1 MLYLLQVNVGLILF
15 YALYKLVCTRDTFFR
30 SRRFI
35 LIVSLVLPFILPFI
49 DVREWLES
57 RDRMIM
63 LTHFDYSAV
72 LPEIVVGSEAVETGN
87 RVFVLSEW
95 IGYLYLAGVVALL
108 VRLAVQAFSL
118 YRLIVRMPEKEING
132 VCVKCLNDPSGPFSF
147 FGWIFMNPAAV
158 KEDEISE
165 ILTHEMAH
173 VKQHHSVDVLL
184 AEMVS
189 ICCWMN
195 PFAWLLK
202 REVRLNLEFLADRKV
217 MEAGFATKS
226 YQYHLLGLAY
236 NHKYGLSNNFNF
248 SHLKQRI
255 IMMNKKKSNAAGHIK
270 YALFVL
276 PAFALLVAGNISC
289 SQGASEKQD
298 AKEET
303 VAPDSVAA
311 PTDGVAKD
319 EVFMVAEQMPEFP
332 GGMKELLKF
341 LQDNLKYP
349 ENAMKNNVQGRVIVQ
364 FVVEKDGTLTEFKV
378 ARSVDPDLDAEAL
391 RVLQTMPKWKPG
403 MQRGK
408 IEVVLR
414 SLCEKSGNR
423 IQFSDCR

>member
-35 LIVSLVLPFILPFI
+35 LIVSLVLSFILPFI

-95 IGYLYLAGVVALL
+95 IGYLYLAGVVVLL

-132 VCVKCLNDPSGPFSF
+132 VRIKCLNDPSGPFSF

-255 IMMNKKKSNAAGHIK
+255 IMMNKKKSNATGHIK

-289 SQGASEKQD
+289 SQDASQTED
-298 AKEET
+298 AKEEV
-303 VAPDSVAA
+303 VAPVSPEAKEAPADS
-311 PTDGVAKD
+311 TAKE

-408 IEVVLR
+408 IVRVKFTVPVSFKL
-414 SLCEKSGNR
+414 
-423 IQFSDCR
+423 Q

>member
-95 IGYLYLAGVVALL
+95 IGYLYLAGVVVLL

-132 VCVKCLNDPSGPFSF
+132 VRIKCLNDPSGPFSF

-255 IMMNKKKSNAAGHIK
+255 IMMNKKKSNATGHIK

-289 SQGASEKQD
+289 SQDASQTED
-298 AKEET
+298 AKEEV
-303 VAPDSVAA
+303 VAPVSPEAKEAPADS
-311 PTDGVAKD
+311 TAKE

-408 IEVVLR
+408 IVRVKFTVPVSFKL
-414 SLCEKSGNR
+414 
-423 IQFSDCR
+423 Q

>member
-95 IGYLYLAGVVALL
+95 IGYLYLAGVVVLL

-132 VCVKCLNDPSGPFSF
+132 VRIKCLNDPSGPFSF

-255 IMMNKKKSNAAGHIK
+255 IMMNKKKSNATGHIK

-289 SQGASEKQD
+289 SQDASQTED
-298 AKEET
+298 AKEEV
-303 VAPDSVAA
+303 VAPVSPEAKEAPADS
-311 PTDGVAKD
+311 TAKE

-408 IEVVLR
+408 IVRVKFIVPVSFKL
-414 SLCEKSGNR
+414 
-423 IQFSDCR
+423 Q

>member
-72 LPEIVVGSEAVETGN
+72 LPEIVVGSEVAETGS

-95 IGYLYLAGVVALL
+95 IGYLYLAGVVVLL

-132 VCVKCLNDPSGPFSF
+132 VRVKCLNDPSGPFSF

-289 SQGASEKQD
+289 SQDASQTED
-298 AKEET
+298 AKEEV
-303 VAPDSVAA
+303 VAPVSPEAKETPADSTV
-311 PTDGVAKD
+311 KE
-319 EVFMVAEQMPEFP
+319 EVFMVAEQMPEYP
-332 GGMKELLKF
+332 GGMKEMLKF
-341 LQDNLKYP
+341 LQENVKYP

-364 FVVEKDGTLTEFKV
+364 FVVEKDGTPTEFKV
-378 ARSVDPDLDAEAL
+378 LRSVDPDLDAEAL
-391 RVLQTMPKWKPG
+391 RVMKAMPKWKPG
-403 MQRGK
+403 MQKGQ
-408 IEVVLR
+408 VVRVKFTVPVSFKL
-414 SLCEKSGNR
+414 
-423 IQFSDCR
+423 Q

>member
-95 IGYLYLAGVVALL
+95 IGYLYLAGVVVLL

-132 VCVKCLNDPSGPFSF
+132 VRVKCLNDPSGPFSF

-255 IMMNKKKSNAAGHIK
+255 IMMNKKKSNATGHIK

-289 SQGASEKQD
+289 SQDASQTED
-298 AKEET
+298 AKEEV
-303 VAPDSVAA
+303 VAPVSPEAKEAPADS
-311 PTDGVAKD
+311 TAKE
-319 EVFMVAEQMPEFP
+319 EVFMVAEQMPEYP
-332 GGMKELLKF
+332 GGMKEMLKF
-341 LQDNLKYP
+341 LQENVKYP

-408 IEVVLR
+408 IVRVKFTVPVSFKL
-414 SLCEKSGNR
+414 
-423 IQFSDCR
+423 Q

>member
-72 LPEIVVGSEAVETGN
+72 LPEIVVGSEAVETGS

-95 IGYLYLAGVVALL
+95 IGYLYLAGVVVLL

-132 VCVKCLNDPSGPFSF
+132 VRVKCLNDPSGPFSF

-289 SQGASEKQD
+289 SQDASQTED
-298 AKEET
+298 AKEEV
-303 VAPDSVAA
+303 VAPVSPEAKEAPADS
-311 PTDGVAKD
+311 TAKE

-332 GGMKELLKF
+332 GGMKEMLKF
-341 LQDNLKYP
+341 LQENVKYP

-364 FVVEKDGTLTEFKV
+364 FVVEKDGTPTEFKV
-378 ARSVDPDLDAEAL
+378 LRSVDPDLDAEAL
-391 RVLQTMPKWKPG
+391 RVMKAMPKWKPG
-403 MQRGK
+403 MQKGQ
-408 IEVVLR
+408 VVRVKFTVPVSFKL
-414 SLCEKSGNR
+414 
-423 IQFSDCR
+423 Q

>member
-72 LPEIVVGSEAVETGN
+72 LPEIVVGSEAAETGN

-95 IGYLYLAGVVALL
+95 IGYLYLAGVVVLL
-108 VRLAVQAFSL
+108 VRLVVQAFSL

-147 FGWIFMNPAAV
+147 FRWIFMNPAAV

-255 IMMNKKKSNAAGHIK
+255 IMMNKKKSNGAGHIK

-303 VAPDSVAA
+303 VALDSVAA
-311 PTDGVAKD
+311 PTDSVAKD

-341 LQDNLKYP
+341 LQNNLKYP

-391 RVLQTMPKWKPG
+391 RVLQIMPKWKPG

-408 IEVVLR
+408 IVRVKFTVPVSFKL
-414 SLCEKSGNR
+414 
-423 IQFSDCR
+423 Q

>member
-35 LIVSLVLPFILPFI
+35 LIVSLVLPFILPLI

-189 ICCWMN
+189 ICCWIN

-202 REVRLNLEFLADRKV
+202 REGRLNLEFLADRKV

-289 SQGASEKQD
+289 SQDASQTED
-298 AKEET
+298 AKEEV
-303 VAPDSVAA
+303 VAPVSPEAKEAPADS
-311 PTDGVAKD
+311 TAKE
-319 EVFMVAEQMPEFP
+319 EVFMVAEQMPEYP
-332 GGMKELLKF
+332 GGMKEMLKF
-341 LQDNLKYP
+341 LQENVKYP

-364 FVVEKDGTLTEFKV
+364 FVVEKDGTPTEFKV
-378 ARSVDPDLDAEAL
+378 LRSVDPDLDAEAL
-391 RVLQTMPKWKPG
+391 RVMKAMPKWKPG
-403 MQRGK
+403 MQKGQ
-408 IEVVLR
+408 VVRVKFTVPVSFKL
-414 SLCEKSGNR
+414 
-423 IQFSDCR
+423 Q

>member
-72 LPEIVVGSEAVETGN
+72 LPEIVVGSEVAETGS

-95 IGYLYLAGVVALL
+95 IGYLYLAGVVVLL
-108 VRLAVQAFSL
+108 VRLVVQAFSL

-132 VCVKCLNDPSGPFSF
+132 VRVKCLNDPSGPFSF
-147 FGWIFMNPAAV
+147 FGWIFMNPATV
-158 KEDEISE
+158 KEDELDE

-255 IMMNKKKSNAAGHIK
+255 IMMNKKKSNAVGHIK

-289 SQGASEKQD
+289 SQDASQTED
-298 AKEET
+298 AKDEV
-303 VAPDSVAA
+303 VAPVSPEAKEAPADS
-311 PTDGVAKD
+311 TAKE
-319 EVFMVAEQMPEFP
+319 EVFMVAEQMPEYP
-332 GGMKELLKF
+332 GGMKEMLKF
-341 LQDNLKYP
+341 LQENVKYP

-364 FVVEKDGTLTEFKV
+364 FVVEKDGTPTEFKV

-403 MQRGK
+403 MQRG
-408 IEVVLR
+408 EVVRVKFTVPVSFKL
-414 SLCEKSGNR
+414 
-423 IQFSDCR
+423 Q

>member
-72 LPEIVVGSEAVETGN
+72 LPEIVVGSEVAETGS

-95 IGYLYLAGVVALL
+95 IGYLYLAGVVVLL
-108 VRLAVQAFSL
+108 VRLVVQAFSL

-132 VCVKCLNDPSGPFSF
+132 VRVKCLNDPSGPFSF

-289 SQGASEKQD
+289 SQDASQTED
-298 AKEET
+298 AKEEV
-303 VAPDSVAA
+303 VAPVSPEAKEAPADS
-311 PTDGVAKD
+311 TAKE
-319 EVFMVAEQMPEFP
+319 EVFMVTEQMPEYP
-332 GGMKELLKF
+332 GGMKELFKF

-349 ENAMKNNVQGRVIVQ
+349 EKAMKNNVQGRVIVQ
-364 FVVEKDGTLTEFKV
+364 FVVEKDGTPTEFKV

-391 RVLQTMPKWKPG
+391 RVMKTMSKWKPG
-403 MQRGK
+403 MQRG
-408 IEVVLR
+408 EVVRVKYTVPVSFKL
-414 SLCEKSGNR
+414 
-423 IQFSDCR
+423 Q

>member
-72 LPEIVVGSEAVETGN
+72 LPEIVVGSEVAETGS

-95 IGYLYLAGVVALL
+95 IGYLYLAGVVVLL

-132 VCVKCLNDPSGPFSF
+132 VRVKCLNDPSGPFSF

-289 SQGASEKQD
+289 SQDASQTED
-298 AKEET
+298 AKEEV
-303 VAPDSVAA
+303 VAPVSPEAKEAPADS
-311 PTDGVAKD
+311 TAKE

-332 GGMKELLKF
+332 GGMKEMLKF
-341 LQDNLKYP
+341 LQENVKYP

-364 FVVEKDGTLTEFKV
+364 FVIEKDGTPTEFKV
-378 ARSVDPDLDAEAL
+378 LRSVDPDLDAEAL
-391 RVLQTMPKWKPG
+391 RVMKAMPKWKPG
-403 MQRGK
+403 MQKGQ
-408 IEVVLR
+408 VVRVKFTVPVSFKL
-414 SLCEKSGNR
+414 
-423 IQFSDCR
+423 Q

>member
-15 YALYKLVCTRDTFFR
+15 YAFYKLVCTRDTFFR

-72 LPEIVVGSEAVETGN
+72 LPEIVVGSEAAETGN

-95 IGYLYLAGVVALL
+95 IGYLYLAGVLVLL
-108 VRLAVQAFSL
+108 VRLVVQAFSL
-118 YRLIVRMPEKEING
+118 SRLILRMPEKEING
-132 VCVKCLNDPSGPFSF
+132 VCIKCLNDPSGPFSF

-158 KEDEISE
+158 KEDEINE

-195 PFAWLLK
+195 PFAWILK

-255 IMMNKKKSNAAGHIK
+255 IMMNKKKSNGAGHIK

-289 SQGASEKQD
+289 SQDASQTED
-298 AKEET
+298 AKEEV
-303 VAPDSVAA
+303 VAPVSPEAKEAPADS
-311 PTDGVAKD
+311 TAKE

-332 GGMKELLKF
+332 GGMKEMLKF
-341 LQDNLKYP
+341 LQENVKYP
-349 ENAMKNNVQGRVIVQ
+349 ENAMRNNVQGRVIVQ
-364 FVVEKDGTLTEFKV
+364 FVIEKDGTPTEFKV
-378 ARSVDPDLDAEAL
+378 LRSVDPDLDAEAL
-391 RVLQTMPKWKPG
+391 RVMKAMPKWKPG
-403 MQRGK
+403 MQKGQ
-408 IEVVLR
+408 VVRVKFTVPVSFTL
-414 SLCEKSGNR
+414 
-423 IQFSDCR
+423 Q

>member
-95 IGYLYLAGVVALL
+95 IGYLYLAGVVVLL

-132 VCVKCLNDPSGPFSF
+132 VRVKCLNDPSGLFSF

-158 KEDEISE
+158 KEDEINE

-255 IMMNKKKSNAAGHIK
+255 IMMNKKKSNATGHIK

-408 IEVVLR
+408 IVRVKFTVPVSFKL
-414 SLCEKSGNR
+414 
-423 IQFSDCR
+423 Q

>member
-289 SQGASEKQD
+289 SQDASQTED
-298 AKEET
+298 AKEEV
-303 VAPDSVAA
+303 VAPVSPEAKEAPADS
-311 PTDGVAKD
+311 TAKE

-332 GGMKELLKF
+332 GGMKEMLKF
-341 LQDNLKYP
+341 LQENVKYP

-364 FVVEKDGTLTEFKV
+364 FVIEKDGTPTEFKV
-378 ARSVDPDLDAEAL
+378 LRSVDPDLDAEAL
-391 RVLQTMPKWKPG
+391 RVMKAMPKWKPG
-403 MQRGK
+403 MQKGQ
-408 IEVVLR
+408 VVRVKFTVPVSFKL
-414 SLCEKSGNR
+414 
-423 IQFSDCR
+423 Q

>member
-72 LPEIVVGSEAVETGN
+72 LPEIVVGSEAAETGN

-95 IGYLYLAGVVALL
+95 IGYLYLAGVVVLL
-108 VRLAVQAFSL
+108 VRLVIQAFSL

-132 VCVKCLNDPSGPFSF
+132 VRVKCLNAPSGPFSF
-147 FGWIFMNPAAV
+147 FRWIFMNPAAV

-173 VKQHHSVDVLL
+173 VRQHHSVDVLL

-341 LQDNLKYP
+341 LQNNLKYP

-391 RVLQTMPKWKPG
+391 RVLQIMPKWKPG

-408 IEVVLR
+408 IVRVKFTVPVSFKL
-414 SLCEKSGNR
+414 
-423 IQFSDCR
+423 Q

>member
-72 LPEIVVGSEAVETGN
+72 LPEIVVGSEVAETGS

-95 IGYLYLAGVVALL
+95 IGYLYLAGVVVLL

-132 VCVKCLNDPSGPFSF
+132 VRVKCLNDPSGPFSF

-158 KEDEISE
+158 KEDELDE

-255 IMMNKKKSNAAGHIK
+255 IMMNKKKSNGAGHIK

-289 SQGASEKQD
+289 SQDASQTED
-298 AKEET
+298 AKEEV
-303 VAPDSVAA
+303 VAPVSPEAKEAPADS
-311 PTDGVAKD
+311 TAKE

-332 GGMKELLKF
+332 GGMKEMLKF
-341 LQDNLKYP
+341 LQENVKYP
-349 ENAMKNNVQGRVIVQ
+349 ENAMRNNVQGRVIVQ
-364 FVVEKDGTLTEFKV
+364 FVIEKDGTPTEFKV
-378 ARSVDPDLDAEAL
+378 LRSVDPDLDAEAL

-403 MQRGK
+403 MQRG
-408 IEVVLR
+408 EVVRVKYTVPVSFKL
-414 SLCEKSGNR
+414 
-423 IQFSDCR
+423 Q

>member
-72 LPEIVVGSEAVETGN
+72 LPEIVVGSEAAETGN

-95 IGYLYLAGVVALL
+95 IGYLYLAGVLVLL
-108 VRLAVQAFSL
+108 VRLVIQAFSL

-132 VCVKCLNDPSGPFSF
+132 VRVKCLNAPSGPFSF
-147 FGWIFMNPAAV
+147 FRWIFMNPAAV

-173 VKQHHSVDVLL
+173 VRQHHSVDVLL

-276 PAFALLVAGNISC
+276 PVFALLVAGNISC
-289 SQGASEKQD
+289 LQGASEKQD

-341 LQDNLKYP
+341 LQNNLKYP

-391 RVLQTMPKWKPG
+391 RVLQIMPKWKPG

-408 IEVVLR
+408 IVRVKFTVPVSFKL
-414 SLCEKSGNR
+414 
-423 IQFSDCR
+423 Q